1 MYSIIYS
8 NMFHIESTWKTT
20 VYQMI
25 TPQVSVFNYLLKY
38 VPHREYV
45 EDNCYQMITPQ
56 VSVFNYLLQY
66 VPHREYVED
75 NCYQMITP
83 QVSVFN
89 YLLLYVPY
97 REYVEDNCLQDDSTS
112 GQCIQL
118 FTQICSI

>member
-1 MYSIIYS
+1 
-8 NMFHIESTWKTT
+8 MFHIETLKTT

-25 TPQVSVFNYLLKY
+25 A
-38 VPHREYV
+38 
-45 EDNCYQMITPQ
+45 PQ

-89 YLLLYVPY
+89 YLLHIA
-97 REYVEDNCLQDDSTS
+97 DDSLPDDS
-112 GQCIQL
+112 
-118 FTQICSI
+118 S